1 LQCRD
6 AVGDIIFS
14 ARTISVHEAA
24 ARRDIIMG
32 RDPMAAIACPRLHFS
47 EGWSSAAHA
56 RRARLEP
63 RHAIREVPVMSR
75 RMLSLFVI
83 VFALVA
89 AFADPAAARG
99 GKPQLALTADAVVPG
114 PGDFAA
120 AGTFKVSV
128 SREELKFEVIV
139 TNVSGQIET
148 IALYR
153 AGTGFDGPMVLR
165 LSPSAIG
172 IQGLN
177 GYVPVDRELG
187 REISRN
193 PERFYMEIHT
203 NAYPQGAMRGQLR
216 Q

>member
-1 LQCRD
+1 
-6 AVGDIIFS
+6 
-14 ARTISVHEAA
+14 
-24 ARRDIIMG
+24 
-32 RDPMAAIACPRLHFS
+32 
-47 EGWSSAAHA
+47 
-56 RRARLEP
+56 
-63 RHAIREVPVMSR
+63 
-75 RMLSLFVI
+75 MLSLFVV

-99 GKPQLALTADAVVPG
+99 RPPGLALTADAVNPG

-120 AGTFKVSV
+120 SGTFKVNV
-128 SREELKFEVIV
+128 GRGELKFEVVLDNI
-139 TNVSGQIET
+139 TGQIES

-153 AGTGFDGPMVLR
+153 AAVGFDGPMVLR

-172 IQGLN
+172 IAGLN

-193 PERFYMEIHT
+193 PERFYMEIRT
-203 NAYPQGAMRGQLR
+203 NAYPQGAARGQLT

>member
-1 LQCRD
+1 
-6 AVGDIIFS
+6 
-14 ARTISVHEAA
+14 
-24 ARRDIIMG
+24 
-32 RDPMAAIACPRLHFS
+32 
-47 EGWSSAAHA
+47 
-56 RRARLEP
+56 
-63 RHAIREVPVMSR
+63 MSR
-75 RMLSLFVI
+75 RMLSLFVV

-89 AFADPAAARG
+89 AFADPAAAKGRPAG
-99 GKPQLALTADAVVPG
+99 LALTADAVVPG

-120 AGTFKVSV
+120 SGTFKVSV
-128 SREELKFEVIV
+128 SRDELKFEVIV

-153 AGTGFDGPMVLR
+153 AAVGSAGPMVLR

-193 PERFYMEIHT
+193 PERFYMEIRT
-203 NAYPQGAMRGQLR
+203 NAYPNGALRGQLK